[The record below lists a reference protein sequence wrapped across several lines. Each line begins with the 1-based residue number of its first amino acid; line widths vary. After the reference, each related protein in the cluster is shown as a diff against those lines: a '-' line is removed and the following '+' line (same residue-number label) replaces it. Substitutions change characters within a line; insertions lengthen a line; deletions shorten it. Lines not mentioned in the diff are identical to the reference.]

1 MVDRAAK
8 LGCCYNPAM
17 TRSCAS
23 CKRPLGATAVRCIYC
38 GVAAAQI
45 ESGNSVGAIG
55 RSGLGP
61 GPFLLVC
68 GNGCGRKNQ
77 VSRDGLERLLERD
90 ALNCSYCAQRMVLP
104 PDVAEFVASLATPF
118 SRRPVMVICP
128 GCGRNAP
135 TDPGVQSRCMYC
147 SIEYLSPSSADGF
160 VAMGPLHGLA
170 MASPADVTQA
180 LQHLPDEPHC
190 QLADQVL
197 RARVARSEVAVGEA
211 EAITTALARLAEW
224 RPVMA
229 SIIDLPLSPA
239 DAEVLVP
246 RVLFGVAEY
255 GVFPRGEHTEL
266 LMVLALKNRFNV
278 PRLNSSD
285 AINVAMLAL
294 GAGFSIDNDR
304 DREQI
309 ASSIRIQIH
318 GRLRPTSNGVQFKA
332 VNQIDQAAPTPLSD
346 AQVQALTERVQRCR
360 PVLQQYFVLAALLG
374 HSCRGSTAFSI
385 SAKALTRRFY
395 SLGVAPPAGDLELLC
410 PRMPGIF
417 STL

>member
-1 MVDRAAK
+1 MAR
-8 LGCCYNPAM
+8 
-17 TRSCAS
+17 TCAN
-23 CKRPLGATAVRCIYC
+23 CTRPLGATAARCIYC
-38 GVAAAQI
+38 GVAVLPV
-45 ESGNSVGAIG
+45 ESGDGANAVS
-55 RSGLGP
+55 RNGLGP

-68 GNGCGRKNQ
+68 GNGCSRKNQ

-104 PDVAEFVASLATPF
+104 PEVAEFVASLQAPF

-147 SIEYLSPSSADGF
+147 SIEYLSPSSAEGE
-160 VAMGPLHGLA
+160 VAMGPLHGSVA
-170 MASPADVTQA
+170 ASPAEVAHAVQN
-180 LQHLPDEPHC
+180 LPAEVHC
-190 QLADQVL
+190 QLAAQIL
-197 RARVARSEVAVGEA
+197 RARAARGEVVVGEA
-211 EAITTALARLAEW
+211 AVIAKALARLAEW
-224 RPVMA
+224 RPAMA
-229 SIIDLPLSPA
+229 SIIELPLNNR

-246 RVLFGVAEY
+246 RVLFGVADY

-266 LMVLALKNRFNV
+266 LMVLALKNRMSV
-278 PRLNSSD
+278 PRLNSTD

-318 GRLRPTSNGVQFKA
+318 GRLRPSNNGMQFKA
-332 VNQIDQAAPTPLSD
+332 VNQIDQASPTPLSD
-346 AQVQALTERVQRCR
+346 AQVQELTERLQRCG
-360 PVLQQYFVLAALLG
+360 PVLQRYFVLAALLG
-374 HSCRGSTAFSI
+374 QSCRGSTAFSI
-385 SAKALTRRFY
+385 SAKALVRRFD
-395 SLGVAPPAGDLELLC
+395 SLGVVPPAGDLELLC

-417 STL
+417 PTL